1 MIRKG
6 INMILEYDEV
16 HEEFPLADDVLQ
28 SFMRKYLVF
37 AICWSFG
44 GDMILGSKEAVDDV
58 VLGKG
63 CY

>member
-1 MIRKG
+1 MVRKG

-44 GDMILGSKEAVDDV
+44 GDMILGSIEAAADA
-58 VLGKG
+58 L
-63 CY
+63 